1 MKIKEIQKEHA
12 FKPFKI
18 EIEIESADDLLWLY
32 GISNNSQQ
40 MTRQHLEEMDVT
52 HKLSIYSGE
61 LQMKFY
67 TAMKDLYERVMVQSA
82 GRLLQSSCRTE

>member
-1 MKIKEIQKEHA
+1 MKIKEIQTESA

-32 GISNNSQQ
+32 GVSNNSQS

-52 HKLSIYSGE
+52 HKLSRYSDE
-61 LQMKFY
+61 FQMKFY
-67 TAMKDLYERVMVQSA
+67 DAMKDLYERKI
-82 GRLLQSSCRTE
+82 LQNS

>member
-1 MKIKEIQKEHA
+1 MKIKEIQTELS

-32 GISNNSQQ
+32 GISNTSQS

-52 HKLSIYSGE
+52 HSFSRNTGE
-61 LQMKFY
+61 FQMNFY
-67 TAMKDLYERVMVQSA
+67 TAMKDLYERKI
-82 GRLLQSSCRTE
+82 LQSS